1 MGQSRAFFEKTAIF
15 GRFGSFI
22 GGSFFPRFAGGAKTG
37 ENGHFAKN
45 GFFRFLGRREE
56 SLFWP
61 KMAVFG
67 IPLIISRGGLPPG
80 YVEKYR
86 LSANAR
92 AL

>member
-45 GFFRFLGRREE
+45 GFFPFFGTSGRVTFLAENGRFWH
-56 SLFWP
+56 SLD
-61 KMAVFG
+61 
-67 IPLIISRGGLPPG
+67 
-80 YVEKYR
+80 
-86 LSANAR
+86 NQ
-92 AL
+92 